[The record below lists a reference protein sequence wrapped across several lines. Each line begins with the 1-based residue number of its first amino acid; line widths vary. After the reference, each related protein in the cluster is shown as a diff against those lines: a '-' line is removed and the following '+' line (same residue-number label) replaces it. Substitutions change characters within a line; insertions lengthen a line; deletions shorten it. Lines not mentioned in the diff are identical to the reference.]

1 MLRMS
6 GSAPGLSTFLEA
18 TATKAEKENISPTK
32 LYAFGLKQNY
42 LIEKKVAQIGKS
54 VFQEEE
60 QTSTSHMSL
69 QVASAVFE
77 SGKMIKCIYTDIR
90 LLLKGAGADV
100 LLSYGKLDEFRK
112 ERRPEVKTLEE
123 PFQGVKYDY
132 VESLKIATSQLLKSL
147 ELPNL
152 QELNEVHLTIHDGLD
167 GSGGHSIFNQ
177 KGSAETHNI
186 IMYMFRVEKLKKS
199 KIAFCETE
207 VHHKENRKTG
217 DYQVRKGVT
226 QDPITTED
234 MNNLHPLHNLL
245 RCFGWIFKI
254 CYHATTAYHSW
265 SEANICI
272 SNHASKPLEVL
283 KQAKMQIQ
291 AKVKEE
297 TSLTLEKPDSTG
309 HGGTSTTG
317 NTEHLEP
324 EFAD

>member
-1 MLRMS
+1 MHNCLSLFVDASTMEYITNVQLFEIFKYCKRSRFDKDPDFDEVLNQICLKFNAHSSKKLMIDIKAAFQEYKNIQVKYRSMANASRKTKEHACLLRRNYVKKQKQPL
-6 GSAPGLSTFLEA
+6 GEVCNRQQRRRLSTFLKA

-32 LYAFGLKQNY
+32 LYAFGLKQNH

-90 LLLKGAGADV
+90 LLLKGAGADI

-112 ERRPEVKTLEE
+112 ERRPEVKTLKE

-152 QELNEVHLTIHDGLD
+152 QELNEVHLTIHDGRG

-186 IMYMFRVEKLKKS
+186 IMYMFRVEKLKK
-199 KIAFCETE
+199 
-207 VHHKENRKTG
+207 
-217 DYQVRKGVT
+217 
-226 QDPITTED
+226 
-234 MNNLHPLHNLL
+234 
-245 RCFGWIFKI
+245 
-254 CYHATTAYHSW
+254 
-265 SEANICI
+265 
-272 SNHASKPLEVL
+272 
-283 KQAKMQIQ
+283 
-291 AKVKEE
+291 
-297 TSLTLEKPDSTG
+297 
-309 HGGTSTTG
+309 
-317 NTEHLEP
+317 
-324 EFAD
+324 